1 MKLGLQHKTA
11 AFFLGILRAAVF
23 LTVVVPVPAQAART
37 AATADRTASP
47 SAPGSTSAAPPEG
60 RTPAFPRMQDTGV
73 KPPVRSED
81 GIFLHPNMESS
92 VMISEQEQKLL
103 ADQRAGITRTDRKR
117 AKEDKARRETY
128 AGWENSI
135 IASNYKQFKGVAEGE
150 KSRHPSSGNKALERI
165 QRIEKLKA
173 DILRFERY
181 YDEDSEEV
189 ASLLS
194 SLEEYYGEL
203 EGETYTANS
212 FSGELIVRGLDYN
225 AARDGWSVTVYSELF
240 GLAGLF
246 KFGGVAGYKD
256 LIKKG
261 GALQGLQGLQAFGGN
276 EKDTSIHVIDSL
288 FARTVPVLSASLEYR
303 VIRGAT
309 ASQYRLVPLSLTL
322 ARTDSFKTVISA
334 ARSNLAQGTFFMTP
348 QLAVYS
354 PADMALSAEAA
365 LNAVGNA
372 DGRNKGSS
380 ASTGTKSSRKSSG
393 KDSKD
398 TKDASGTSGSGTSGS
413 GKSSGKSSSKNKK
426 SGKGS
431 SGGNKGSAGDSGGPA
446 ADSGRTGGS
455 FTGMML
461 SPQKKRR
468 ALLVTVDTAVRD
480 ADGFDTSDLDLNTVK
495 LNFEFANKDYFFYGG
510 GLTWR
515 YAGRNRES
523 FYGAF
528 VNGGANIT
536 LFRNFRPY
544 VQLEASANTGAE
556 LGLGL
561 GGGLDFT
568 IKHLLLN
575 LNAAYN
581 WCFDADGKAGNKGS
595 NFATFGFGLGF
606 TW

>member
-1 MKLGLQHKTA
+1 
-11 AFFLGILRAAVF
+11 
-23 LTVVVPVPAQAART
+23 
-37 AATADRTASP
+37 
-47 SAPGSTSAAPPEG
+47 
-60 RTPAFPRMQDTGV
+60 MQDSGV

-372 DGRNKGSS
+372 DGRNKGGSG
-380 ASTGTKSSRKSSG
+380 STGTKSSRKSSG
-393 KDSKD
+393 KDTKGTKDSKD
-398 TKDASGTSGSGTSGS
+398 TKDASGTSGSSTSG
-413 GKSSGKSSSKNKK
+413 SGKSSSKNKK

-431 SGGNKGSAGDSGGPA
+431 SGGNKGSAGDSGSGPA

-468 ALLVTVDTAVRD
+468 ALLFTVDTAVRD